1 MARLHRMPKIT
12 PHLKVGGVSG
22 YHSNNTYVMEN
33 ARHSRIAGCSNLPE
47 GEMYHVKNS
56 LFHITSVHIELQSP
70 LTFHPIF

>member
-1 MARLHRMPKIT
+1 MPKIT

-56 LFHITSVHIELQSP
+56 LFHNKHHILYTHSVVRA
-70 LTFHPIF
+70 